1 MLIRNKKNKLNTA
14 LLAGSIL
21 LSAQAVKSTANAVS
35 NITQKIQDNNVVAHA
50 AEEINAGVVGVDVA
64 SYQDTDLTKYKNA
77 GAQFAIVKLTEGTSY
92 VNPKGAEQY
101 ASAQAN
107 GLMTM
112 AYFFATFG
120 TDSQEAL
127 NEARFFVQHAQ
138 AMGVPR
144 GSYLAVDYESG
155 DGNNFSTTDR
165 TANTNAIL
173 NAMNYI
179 RLSGYQPLIYTGQNF
194 MDNYID
200 EARLSSF
207 YPNSEWIAAYTQGYK
222 ASSEAIFD
230 WKPPYKNLVMWQFTP
245 NYNGEKTDAS
255 VAIQNMKNKPDMEAV
270 IDSEGK
276 GLNGSEVHFLPDGTY
291 RALAAPLD
299 IYDGSVSTGNSGT
312 DVGGTGTD
320 VGGDNSGVGAGN
332 VDTGNSGTGADV
344 DENTGT
350 DVNNNTGD
358 SGISDNISN
367 PSTGDNIGTDVSGNT
382 GSPNIGEN
390 NGDSSVDISG
400 TNDNADNSNINDTNN
415 GANNS
420 NAGGSSVSSDTGN
433 SDNTT
438 ENEHDG
444 HGMNGSMS
452 SVAFKKGFNQSN
464 SNDGY
469 GMNGSMSSVAFK
481 KGFNHSDGN
490 DGHGMN
496 GSMSSVAFKKG
507 FSHSENNV
515 GNTGSNIDNSN
526 KNNNNVINLLPEDNN
541 DKNIIS
547 NQPLPSDKKEQ
558 EVKNE
563 KIAQANNEQKQQEN
577 QNQQQNQNLSN
588 DLGNSSDSTSSDLAQ
603 TSANEGKQNIWL
615 ELFGLSAASL
625 GLMKLQKK
633 DDA

>member
-21 LSAQAVKSTANAVS
+21 LSAQAVKPTANAVS
-35 NITQKIQDNNVVAHA
+35 NITQKIQDNNVIAHA
-50 AEEINAGVVGVDVA
+50 AEEVNAGAVGVDVA

-127 NEARFFVQHAQ
+127 NEARFFIQHAQ

-179 RLSGYQPLIYTGQNF
+179 RFSGYQPLIYTGQNF

-200 EARLSSF
+200 EARLSEH

-222 ASSEAIFD
+222 ASDEPIFD
-230 WKPPYKNLVMWQFTP
+230 WKPPYQNMVMWQFTP
-245 NYNGEKTDAS
+245 NFNGQKTDAS

-291 RALAAPLD
+291 RALAAPLVN
-299 IYDGSVSTGNSGT
+299 YDGSVSTGNSGT
-312 DVGGTGTD
+312 DVGGPGTDTGSTD
-320 VGGDNSGVGAGN
+320 VGGDNSGIDASGTDTGGAG
-332 VDTGNSGTGADV
+332 TGTDV
-344 DENTGT
+344 NENTGT

-358 SGISDNISN
+358 SGISDNIGN
-367 PSTGDNIGTDVSGNT
+367 PSAGDNIGADVSGNT
-382 GSPNIGEN
+382 GSPNVDEN
-390 NGDSSVDISG
+390 TGDSNVDISG
-400 TNDNADNSNINDTNN
+400 TNGNADNSNISDTNN
-415 GANNS
+415 GTNNS
-420 NAGGSSVSSDTGN
+420 NAGGSSVSSSAGN

-438 ENEHDG
+438 ENEHEG
-444 HGMNGSMS
+444 RGMNGSMS
-452 SVAFKKGFNQSN
+452 SVAFKKGFN
-464 SNDGY
+464 
-469 GMNGSMSSVAFK
+469 
-481 KGFNHSDGN
+481 
-490 DGHGMN
+490 
-496 GSMSSVAFKKG
+496 
-507 FSHSENNV
+507 HSENNV

-541 DKNIIS
+541 DNVIN

-563 KIAQANNEQKQQEN
+563 KIAQANDKQNQQNQQKQQNE
-577 QNQQQNQNLSN
+577 QNQQNQNLSN
-588 DLGNSSDSTSSDLAQ
+588 DLGNSSDSTNSDLAQ
-603 TSANEGKQNIWL
+603 TSANEDKQNIWL

>member
-21 LSAQAVKSTANAVS
+21 LSAQAVKPAANAAS
-35 NITQKIQDNNVVAHA
+35 TITQKIQDNNVVAHA

-92 VNPKGAEQY
+92 VNPKAADQY

-107 GLMTM
+107 DLMTM
-112 AYFFATFG
+112 GYFFATFG
-120 TDSQEAL
+120 TDTQKAL

-138 AMGVPR
+138 AMGIPR

-155 DGNNFSTTDR
+155 DGNNFSITDR

-200 EARLSSF
+200 EARLSEH

-222 ASSEAIFD
+222 PSSEAIFD
-230 WKPPYKNLVMWQFTP
+230 WKPPYQNLVMWQFTP
-245 NYNGEKTDAS
+245 NFNGEKTDAS
-255 VAIQNMKNKPDMEAV
+255 VAIQNMKNKPDMPAY

-276 GLNGSEVHFLPDGTY
+276 PLGGYSVNFLPNGNFTM
-291 RALAAPLD
+291 LAPPVN
-299 IYDGSVSTGNSGT
+299 IHDGSVGSGNPGTDTGNTDTGSAGNVDTGNSGT
-312 DVGGTGTD
+312 DVGGTDTGNPSGDIGDLGTDADNVDVGGSGTDTDNQGTD
-320 VGGDNSGVGAGN
+320 VGGTDTNAGN
-332 VDTGNSGTGADV
+332 QGTDNGSSNNDGTVNLGNNTGSSNTGSNVDLGNNAGSSSNDNIGVSDAGNS
-344 DENTGT
+344 
-350 DVNNNTGD
+350 NNNTG
-358 SGISDNISN
+358 
-367 PSTGDNIGTDVSGNT
+367 
-382 GSPNIGEN
+382 
-390 NGDSSVDISG
+390 
-400 TNDNADNSNINDTNN
+400 
-415 GANNS
+415 
-420 NAGGSSVSSDTGN
+420 NAGNGSSGAGN
-433 SDNTT
+433 SDNAT
-438 ENEHDG
+438 ENEHEG
-444 HGMNGSMS
+444 HGW
-452 SVAFKKGFNQSN
+452 
-464 SNDGY
+464 
-469 GMNGSMSSVAFK
+469 NGSMSSVAFK

-490 DGHGMN
+490 DGRGMN

-507 FSHSENNV
+507 FSQSENNV

-526 KNNNNVINLLPEDNN
+526 KNNNNVIDLLPDNN
-541 DKNIIS
+541 DKNIIN

-577 QNQQQNQNLSN
+577 QNQQNQQQSQNLSN
-588 DLGNSSDSTSSDLAQ
+588 DLGNSSSSTSSDLAQ
-603 TSANEGKQNIWL
+603 TSTNEDKQNIWV

-633 DDA
+633 DDAK

>member
-21 LSAQAVKSTANAVS
+21 LSAQAVKPTANAAS
-35 NITQKIQDNNVVAHA
+35 TITQKIQDNNVVAHA
-50 AEEINAGVVGVDVA
+50 AEEVNAGVVGVDVA

-92 VNPKGAEQY
+92 VNPKAADQY

-107 GLMTM
+107 NLMTM
-112 AYFFATFG
+112 GYFFASFG
-120 TDSQEAL
+120 TDAQEAL

-138 AMGVPR
+138 AMGIPR

-222 ASSEAIFD
+222 ASDEPIFD
-230 WKPPYKNLVMWQFTP
+230 WKPPYQNMVMWQFTP
-245 NYNGEKTDAS
+245 NFNGQKTDAS

-291 RALAAPLD
+291 RALAAPLVN
-299 IYDGSVSTGNSGT
+299 YDGDQGTGSS
-312 DVGGTGTD
+312 GTD
-320 VGGDNSGVGAGN
+320 VGGDNSGVDASGTDTGGAGT
-332 VDTGNSGTGADV
+332 DTDV
-344 DENTGT
+344 DENTGA

-367 PSTGDNIGTDVSGNT
+367 PSAGGNIGVDVSGNT
-382 GSPNIGEN
+382 GSSNVGEN
-390 NGDSSVDISG
+390 TGDSSVDISG
-400 TNDNADNSNINDTNN
+400 TNGNADNSNISDTNN
-415 GANNS
+415 GTNNS
-420 NAGGSSVSSDTGN
+420 NAGGSSVSSSTGN

-444 HGMNGSMS
+444 RGL
-452 SVAFKKGFNQSN
+452 
-464 SNDGY
+464 
-469 GMNGSMSSVAFK
+469 NGSMSSVAFK
-481 KGFNHSDGN
+481 KGFNHS
-490 DGHGMN
+490 
-496 GSMSSVAFKKG
+496 
-507 FSHSENNV
+507 ENNV
-515 GNTGSNIDNSN
+515 ENTGSNIDNSN

-541 DKNIIS
+541 DNVIN

-563 KIAQANNEQKQQEN
+563 KIAQANNEQKQKEN
-577 QNQQQNQNLSN
+577 QNQQQNQNQQNQNLSN

-603 TSANEGKQNIWL
+603 TSANEGKQNIWV

>member
-1 MLIRNKKNKLNTA
+1 MLIQNKKNKLNTA

-21 LSAQAVKSTANAVS
+21 LSAQAIKPTANAASVV
-35 NITQKIQDNNVVAHA
+35 TQSIKDNHIVAHA
-50 AEEINAGVVGVDVA
+50 ADSVSTGAIGVDTA

-77 GAQFAIVKLTEGTSY
+77 GAQFAIVKLTEGTTY
-92 VNPKGAEQY
+92 VNPKGAAQY
-101 ASAQAN
+101 ASAQSN

-138 AMGVPR
+138 AMGIPT

-200 EARLSSF
+200 EARLSEH

-222 ASSEAIFD
+222 ASDEPIFD
-230 WKPPYKNLVMWQFTP
+230 WKPPYPNMVMWQFTP
-245 NYNGEKTDAS
+245 NYNGQKTDAS
-255 VAIQNMKNKPDMEAV
+255 VAIQNMQNKPDMEAV

-291 RALAAPLD
+291 RALAAPLVNYNGNIGTD
-299 IYDGSVSTGNSGT
+299 NSGT
-312 DVGGTGTD
+312 DTG
-320 VGGDNSGVGAGN
+320 VNGDNSGVDASGTDNNNAGAG
-332 VDTGNSGTGADV
+332 V
-344 DENTGT
+344 DENVGNPDANGNDGDSGTSGNIDTGVGDNIGN
-350 DVNNNTGD
+350 DVNGSTGD
-358 SGISDNISN
+358 SGTNDNVGNPSASDNI
-367 PSTGDNIGTDVSGNT
+367 GIDASGNI
-382 GSPNIGEN
+382 GSPNVGEN
-390 NGDSSVDISG
+390 AGDSSVDISG
-400 TNDNADNSNINDTNN
+400 TNSDAGSGNTNDNTGNENN
-415 GANNS
+415 NNT
-420 NAGGSSVSSDTGN
+420 GDSSVSSGVGS

-438 ENEHDG
+438 ENE
-444 HGMNGSMS
+444 N
-452 SVAFKKGFNQSN
+452 
-464 SNDGY
+464 
-469 GMNGSMSSVAFK
+469 
-481 KGFNHSDGN
+481 N
-490 DGHGMN
+490 DGHGWN

-507 FSHSENNV
+507 FSQSNNNV
-515 GNTGSNIDNSN
+515 GNTGNNVDNSN
-526 KNNNNVINLLPEDNN
+526 KNNSNVINLLPEDNN
-541 DKNIIS
+541 DNVIN

-563 KIAQANNEQKQQEN
+563 KIAQANNQQSQQSQ
-577 QNQQQNQNLSN
+577 QNQQNEQNQNSSN
-588 DLGNSSDSTSSDLAQ
+588 DLGNSSDSTNSDLAQ
-603 TSANEGKQNIWL
+603 TSTNKDKQNIWVD
-615 ELFGLSAASL
+615 LFGLSAMSL

-633 DDA
+633 DDAE

>member
-21 LSAQAVKSTANAVS
+21 LSAQAVKPTTNAAST
-35 NITQKIQDNNVVAHA
+35 ITQKIQNNNVVAHA
-50 AEEINAGVVGVDVA
+50 AEEVNAGVVGVDVA

-245 NYNGEKTDAS
+245 NFNGQKTDAS

-291 RALAAPLD
+291 RALAAPLVN
-299 IYDGSVSTGNSGT
+299 YDGDQGTGSSGT
-312 DVGGTGTD
+312 DVGGTGTN
-320 VGGDNSGVGAGN
+320 VGGDNSGVDASGTDTGGAGA
-332 VDTGNSGTGADV
+332 DTDV
-344 DENTGT
+344 DENTGA

-358 SGISDNISN
+358 SGISDNIGN
-367 PSTGDNIGTDVSGNT
+367 PSAGDNIGADVSGNT
-382 GSPNIGEN
+382 GSPNVGEN
-390 NGDSSVDISG
+390 TGDSSVDISG
-400 TNDNADNSNINDTNN
+400 TNGNADNSNISDTNN
-415 GANNS
+415 GTNNS
-420 NAGGSSVSSDTGN
+420 NADGSSVSSGTGN

-452 SVAFKKGFNQSN
+452 SVAFKKGFN
-464 SNDGY
+464 
-469 GMNGSMSSVAFK
+469 
-481 KGFNHSDGN
+481 
-490 DGHGMN
+490 
-496 GSMSSVAFKKG
+496 
-507 FSHSENNV
+507 HSENNV

-558 EVKNE
+558 EIKNE
-563 KIAQANNEQKQQEN
+563 KIAQTNNEQKQQEN
-577 QNQQQNQNLSN
+577 QNQQRNQNLSN

-603 TSANEGKQNIWL
+603 TSANEDKQNIWL

-633 DDA
+633 DDAK

>member
-1 MLIRNKKNKLNTA
+1 MIFLLIRNKKNKLNTA

-21 LSAQAVKSTANAVS
+21 LSAQAVKPTANAVS

-50 AEEINAGVVGVDVA
+50 AEEVNTGAVGVDVA

-138 AMGVPR
+138 AMGIPR

-200 EARLSSF
+200 EARLSEH

-222 ASSEAIFD
+222 ASDEPIFD
-230 WKPPYKNLVMWQFTP
+230 WKPPYQNMVMWQFTP
-245 NYNGEKTDAS
+245 NFNGQKTDAS

-312 DVGGTGTD
+312 DVGG
-320 VGGDNSGVGAGN
+320 DNSGVDASGT
-332 VDTGNSGTGADV
+332 DTGDAGTGTDV

-358 SGISDNISN
+358 SGISDNIGN
-367 PSTGDNIGTDVSGNT
+367 PSAGDNIGNLSAGDNIGNPSAGDNIGADVSSNT
-382 GSPNIGEN
+382 GSPNVGEN
-390 NGDSSVDISG
+390 TGDSSVDISG
-400 TNDNADNSNINDTNN
+400 TNGNADNSNINDTNN
-415 GANNS
+415 GTNNS
-420 NAGGSSVSSDTGN
+420 NAGGSSVSSSDGN

-444 HGMNGSMS
+444 RGL
-452 SVAFKKGFNQSN
+452 
-464 SNDGY
+464 
-469 GMNGSMSSVAFK
+469 NGSMSSVAFK
-481 KGFNHSDGN
+481 KGFNHSD
-490 DGHGMN
+490 D
-496 GSMSSVAFKKG
+496 
-507 FSHSENNV
+507 NV

-541 DKNIIS
+541 DKNIIN

-563 KIAQANNEQKQQEN
+563 KISQANNQQSQQNEQN
-577 QNQQQNQNLSN
+577 QQNQNLSN

-603 TSANEGKQNIWL
+603 TSANEGKQNIWV

>member
-1 MLIRNKKNKLNTA
+1 MLIQNKKNKLNTA

-21 LSAQAVKSTANAVS
+21 LSAQAIKPTANAASVV
-35 NITQKIQDNNVVAHA
+35 TQSIKDNHIVAHA
-50 AEEINAGVVGVDVA
+50 ADSVSAGAIGVDTA

-77 GAQFAIVKLTEGTSY
+77 GAQFAIVKLTEGTTY
-92 VNPKGAEQY
+92 VNPKGAAQY
-101 ASAQAN
+101 ASAQSN

-138 AMGVPR
+138 AMGIPT

-200 EARLSSF
+200 EARLSEH

-222 ASSEAIFD
+222 ASDEPIFD
-230 WKPPYKNLVMWQFTP
+230 WKPPYPNMVMWQFTP
-245 NYNGEKTDAS
+245 NYNGQKTDAS

-291 RALAAPLD
+291 RALASPLVN
-299 IYDGSVSTGNSGT
+299 YDGNIGTDNSGT
-312 DVGGTGTD
+312 D
-320 VGGDNSGVGAGN
+320 
-332 VDTGNSGTGADV
+332 
-344 DENTGT
+344 E
-350 DVNNNTGD
+350 
-358 SGISDNISN
+358 
-367 PSTGDNIGTDVSGNT
+367 T
-382 GSPNIGEN
+382 GSPNVGDNTGGSDN
-390 NGDSSVDISG
+390 NNAGTGVDETGSPNVSDNAGNSG
-400 TNDNADNSNINDTNN
+400 TNDNVGNLSAGDNTGGSDNNNAGAGVDENVGNPDANGNN
-415 GANNS
+415 GDSGTSGNIDTGVGDNTGTDLNSDAGNSGVNDNTGTNVNDNNVGNTGNTGNNNTGNENNN
-420 NAGGSSVSSDTGN
+420 NASDSSVSSGVGS
-433 SDNTT
+433 SDSTT
-438 ENEHDG
+438 ENENHDG

-452 SVAFKKGFNQSN
+452 SVAFKKGFSQSN
-464 SNDGY
+464 
-469 GMNGSMSSVAFK
+469 
-481 KGFNHSDGN
+481 
-490 DGHGMN
+490 
-496 GSMSSVAFKKG
+496 
-507 FSHSENNV
+507 NNA
-515 GNTGSNIDNSN
+515 GNTGNNVNNSN

-541 DKNIIS
+541 DNIVN

-563 KIAQANNEQKQQEN
+563 KIAQANNQ
-577 QNQQQNQNLSN
+577 QNQQSQQNEQSQNSSN
-588 DLGNSSDSTSSDLAQ
+588 DLGNSSDSTNSDLAQ
-603 TSANEGKQNIWL
+603 TSTNKDKQNIWVD
-615 ELFGLSAASL
+615 LFGLSAMSL

-633 DDA
+633 DDAE

>member
-21 LSAQAVKSTANAVS
+21 LSAQAVKPTANAAS
-35 NITQKIQDNNVVAHA
+35 TITQKIQDNNVIAHA
-50 AEEINAGVVGVDVA
+50 AEEVNAGAVGVDVA

-107 GLMTM
+107 NLMTM
-112 AYFFATFG
+112 GYFFATFG
-120 TDSQEAL
+120 TDAQEAL

-138 AMGVPR
+138 AMGIPR

-276 GLNGSEVHFLPDGTY
+276 GLNGSEVRFLPDGTY

-299 IYDGSVSTGNSGT
+299 IYDGSVSTGNSDT

-320 VGGDNSGVGAGN
+320 VGGDNSGVDASGTDTGGAG
-332 VDTGNSGTGADV
+332 TGTDV
-344 DENTGT
+344 DENTGA

-358 SGISDNISN
+358 SGISDNIGN
-367 PSTGDNIGTDVSGNT
+367 PSAGDNIGADVSGNT
-382 GSPNIGEN
+382 GSPNVGEN

-420 NAGGSSVSSDTGN
+420 NAGGSSVSSDAGN

-438 ENEHDG
+438 ENEH
-444 HGMNGSMS
+444 
-452 SVAFKKGFNQSN
+452 
-464 SNDGY
+464 
-469 GMNGSMSSVAFK
+469 
-481 KGFNHSDGN
+481 

-541 DKNIIS
+541 DNVIN

-563 KIAQANNEQKQQEN
+563 KIAQANNEQKQQQN
-577 QNQQQNQNLSN
+577 QNQQSQNLSN
-588 DLGNSSDSTSSDLAQ
+588 DLGNSSSSTSSDLAQ
-603 TSANEGKQNIWL
+603 TSANEDKQNIWL

>member
-21 LSAQAVKSTANAVS
+21 LSAQAVKPTANAVS
-35 NITQKIQDNNVVAHA
+35 NITQKIQDNNVIAHA
-50 AEEINAGVVGVDVA
+50 AEEVNAGAVGVDIA

-200 EARLSSF
+200 EARLSEH

-222 ASSEAIFD
+222 ASDEPIFD
-230 WKPPYKNLVMWQFTP
+230 WKPPYQNMVMWQFTP
-245 NYNGEKTDAS
+245 NFNGQKTDAS

-291 RALAAPLD
+291 RALAAPLED
-299 IYDGSVSTGNSGT
+299 IYDGSVSAGNSGT

-320 VGGDNSGVGAGN
+320 VGGDNSGVDASGT
-332 VDTGNSGTGADV
+332 DTGGAGTGADV
-344 DENTGT
+344 DENAGA

-358 SGISDNISN
+358 SGISDNIGN
-367 PSTGDNIGTDVSGNT
+367 PSAGDNIGTDVSGNT
-382 GSPNIGEN
+382 GSPNVGEN
-390 NGDSSVDISG
+390 TGDSSVDISG
-400 TNDNADNSNINDTNN
+400 TNGNADNSNISDTNN
-415 GANNS
+415 GTNNS
-420 NAGGSSVSSDTGN
+420 NAGGSSVSSGTGN

-438 ENEHDG
+438 ENKHEG
-444 HGMNGSMS
+444 HGWNGSMS
-452 SVAFKKGFNQSN
+452 SVAFKKGFN
-464 SNDGY
+464 
-469 GMNGSMSSVAFK
+469 
-481 KGFNHSDGN
+481 
-490 DGHGMN
+490 
-496 GSMSSVAFKKG
+496 
-507 FSHSENNV
+507 HSENNV

-541 DKNIIS
+541 NNVIN

-563 KIAQANNEQKQQEN
+563 KIAQANDKQNQQNQQKQQNE
-577 QNQQQNQNLSN
+577 QNQQNQNLSN

-603 TSANEGKQNIWL
+603 TSANEGKQNIWV
-615 ELFGLSAASL
+615 ELLGLSAASL

>member
-21 LSAQAVKSTANAVS
+21 LSAQAVKPTANAVS

-50 AEEINAGVVGVDVA
+50 AEEVNAGAVGVDVA

-200 EARLSSF
+200 EARLSEY

-222 ASSEAIFD
+222 ASDEPIFD
-230 WKPPYKNLVMWQFTP
+230 WKPPYQNMVMWQFTP
-245 NYNGEKTDAS
+245 NFNGQKTDAS

-291 RALAAPLD
+291 RALAAPLVN
-299 IYDGSVSTGNSGT
+299 YDGDQGTGSSGT
-312 DVGGTGTD
+312 N
-320 VGGDNSGVGAGN
+320 VGGDNSGVDASGTDTGGAG
-332 VDTGNSGTGADV
+332 TGVDV

-350 DVNNNTGD
+350 DVNNNAGD
-358 SGISDNISN
+358 SGISDNIGN
-367 PSTGDNIGTDVSGNT
+367 PSAGDNIGADVSGNI
-382 GSPNIGEN
+382 GSTNVGEN
-390 NGDSSVDISG
+390 TGDSSIDISG
-400 TNDNADNSNINDTNN
+400 TNGNADNSNISDTNN
-415 GANNS
+415 GTNNS
-420 NAGGSSVSSDTGN
+420 NAGGSSVSSGTGN

-438 ENEHDG
+438 ENEHEG
-444 HGMNGSMS
+444 HGL
-452 SVAFKKGFNQSN
+452 
-464 SNDGY
+464 
-469 GMNGSMSSVAFK
+469 NGSMSSVAFK
-481 KGFNHSDGN
+481 KGFNHS
-490 DGHGMN
+490 
-496 GSMSSVAFKKG
+496 
-507 FSHSENNV
+507 ENNV
-515 GNTGSNIDNSN
+515 RNTGSNIDNSN

-541 DKNIIS
+541 DNVIN

-563 KIAQANNEQKQQEN
+563 KIAQANDKQNQQNQQKQQNE
-577 QNQQQNQNLSN
+577 QNQQNQNLSN

>member
-1 MLIRNKKNKLNTA
+1 MLIQNKKNKLNTA

-21 LSAQAVKSTANAVS
+21 LSAQAIKPAANAASVVAQKVTNN
-35 NITQKIQDNNVVAHA
+35 NIVAHA
-50 AEEINAGVVGVDVA
+50 ADSVSAGAIGVDTA

-77 GAQFAIVKLTEGTSY
+77 GAQFAIVKLTEGTNY

-138 AMGVPR
+138 AMGIPR

-179 RLSGYQPLIYTGQNF
+179 RLSGYQPLVYTGQNF

-200 EARLSSF
+200 EVRLSEH

-222 ASSEAIFD
+222 ASDEPIFD
-230 WKPPYKNLVMWQFTP
+230 WKPPYPNMVMWQFTP
-245 NYNGEKTDAS
+245 NFNGQKTDAS

-291 RALAAPLD
+291 RALASPLVN
-299 IYDGSVSTGNSGT
+299 YDG
-312 DVGGTGTD
+312 
-320 VGGDNSGVGAGN
+320 
-332 VDTGNSGTGADV
+332 
-344 DENTGT
+344 
-350 DVNNNTGD
+350 
-358 SGISDNISN
+358 
-367 PSTGDNIGTDVSGNT
+367 NIGTDNSGADET
-382 GSPNIGEN
+382 GSPNVGDNTSVSDNNNAGAGVDENAGNPDVNGN
-390 NGDSSVDISG
+390 NGDSGVSGNVGSPNVGENTGDPSVDISG
-400 TNDNADNSNINDTNN
+400 ANGNADNSNISDTNN
-415 GANNS
+415 GTNNS
-420 NAGGSSVSSDTGN
+420 NVGDSNVSSGASN

-438 ENEHDG
+438 ESKHEG
-444 HGMNGSMS
+444 RGWNGSMS
-452 SVAFKKGFNQSN
+452 SVAFKKS
-464 SNDGY
+464 
-469 GMNGSMSSVAFK
+469 
-481 KGFNHSDGN
+481 
-490 DGHGMN
+490 
-496 GSMSSVAFKKG
+496 

-515 GNTGSNIDNSN
+515 GNTSSNIDNSN
-526 KNNNNVINLLPEDNN
+526 KNNNNVVNLLPEDNN
-541 DKNIIS
+541 NNVIN

-563 KIAQANNEQKQQEN
+563 KIAQANDNQNQNNQQKQQNE
-577 QNQQQNQNLSN
+577 QNQQNQNLSN
-588 DLGNSSDSTSSDLAQ
+588 DLGNSSDSTNSDLAQ
-603 TSANEGKQNIWL
+603 TSTDKDKQNIWVD
-615 ELFGLSAASL
+615 LFGLSAMSL

-633 DDA
+633 DDAE

>member
-21 LSAQAVKSTANAVS
+21 LSAQAVKPTANAVS
-35 NITQKIQDNNVVAHA
+35 NITQKIQDNNVIAHA
-50 AEEINAGVVGVDVA
+50 AEEVNAGAVGVDVA

-200 EARLSSF
+200 EARLSEH

-222 ASSEAIFD
+222 ASDEPIFD
-230 WKPPYKNLVMWQFTP
+230 WKPPYQNMVMWQFTP
-245 NYNGEKTDAS
+245 NFNGQKTDAS

-291 RALAAPLD
+291 RALAAPLVN
-299 IYDGSVSTGNSGT
+299 YDGDQGTGSSGT

-320 VGGDNSGVGAGN
+320 VGGDNSGVDAGN
-332 VDTGNSGTGADV
+332 VDTGNSGTNVAGTGTDV

-358 SGISDNISN
+358 SGISDNIGN
-367 PSTGDNIGTDVSGNT
+367 PSAGDNIGTDVSGNT
-382 GSPNIGEN
+382 GSHNVGEN
-390 NGDSSVDISG
+390 TGDSSVDISG
-400 TNDNADNSNINDTNN
+400 TNGNADNSNISDTNN
-415 GANNS
+415 GTNNS
-420 NAGGSSVSSDTGN
+420 NAGGSSVSSGTGN

-444 HGMNGSMS
+444 RGLNGSMS
-452 SVAFKKGFNQSN
+452 SVAFKKGFN
-464 SNDGY
+464 
-469 GMNGSMSSVAFK
+469 
-481 KGFNHSDGN
+481 
-490 DGHGMN
+490 
-496 GSMSSVAFKKG
+496 
-507 FSHSENNV
+507 HSENNV

-541 DKNIIS
+541 DNVIN

-577 QNQQQNQNLSN
+577 QNQHKQQNEQNQQNQNLSN
-588 DLGNSSDSTSSDLAQ
+588 NLGNSSDSTSSDLAQ
-603 TSANEGKQNIWL
+603 TSANEGKQNIWV

>member
-21 LSAQAVKSTANAVS
+21 LSAQAVKPTVNAVS
-35 NITQKIQDNNVVAHA
+35 NIAQKIQDNNVIAHA
-50 AEEINAGVVGVDVA
+50 AEEVNAGAVGVDVA

-92 VNPKGAEQY
+92 VNPKAADQY

-107 GLMTM
+107 NLMTM
-112 AYFFATFG
+112 GYFFASFG
-120 TDSQEAL
+120 TDAQEAL

-138 AMGVPR
+138 AMGIPR

-222 ASSEAIFD
+222 ASDEPIFD
-230 WKPPYKNLVMWQFTP
+230 WKPPYQNMVMWQFTP
-245 NYNGEKTDAS
+245 NFNGQKTDAS

-291 RALAAPLD
+291 RALAAPLVN
-299 IYDGSVSTGNSGT
+299 YDGDQGTGSS
-312 DVGGTGTD
+312 GTD
-320 VGGDNSGVGAGN
+320 VGGDNSGVDASGTDTGGAGT
-332 VDTGNSGTGADV
+332 DTDV
-344 DENTGT
+344 DENTGA

-367 PSTGDNIGTDVSGNT
+367 PSAGGNIGVDVSGNT
-382 GSPNIGEN
+382 GSSNVGEN
-390 NGDSSVDISG
+390 TGDSSVDISG
-400 TNDNADNSNINDTNN
+400 TNGNADNSNISDTNN
-415 GANNS
+415 GTNNS
-420 NAGGSSVSSDTGN
+420 NAGGSSVSSSTGN

-444 HGMNGSMS
+444 RGLNGSMS
-452 SVAFKKGFNQSN
+452 SVAFKKGFN
-464 SNDGY
+464 
-469 GMNGSMSSVAFK
+469 
-481 KGFNHSDGN
+481 
-490 DGHGMN
+490 
-496 GSMSSVAFKKG
+496 
-507 FSHSENNV
+507 HSENNV

-541 DKNIIS
+541 DNVIN

-563 KIAQANNEQKQQEN
+563 KIAQANNEQKQKEN
-577 QNQQQNQNLSN
+577 QNQQQNQNQQNQNLSN

-603 TSANEGKQNIWL
+603 TSANEGKQNIWV

>member
-21 LSAQAVKSTANAVS
+21 LSAQAVKPTANAAS
-35 NITQKIQDNNVVAHA
+35 TITQKIQDNNVVAHA
-50 AEEINAGVVGVDVA
+50 AEEVNAGVVGVDVA

-92 VNPKGAEQY
+92 VNPKAADQY

-107 GLMTM
+107 NLMTM
-112 AYFFATFG
+112 GYFFASFG
-120 TDSQEAL
+120 TDAQEAL

-138 AMGVPR
+138 AMGIPR

-222 ASSEAIFD
+222 ASDEPIFD
-230 WKPPYKNLVMWQFTP
+230 WKPPYQNMVMWQFTP
-245 NYNGEKTDAS
+245 NFNGQKTDAS

-291 RALAAPLD
+291 RALAAPLVN
-299 IYDGSVSTGNSGT
+299 YDGDQGTGSS
-312 DVGGTGTD
+312 GTD
-320 VGGDNSGVGAGN
+320 VGGDNSGVDASGTDTGGAGT
-332 VDTGNSGTGADV
+332 DTDV
-344 DENTGT
+344 DENTGA

-367 PSTGDNIGTDVSGNT
+367 PSAGGNIGVDVSGNT
-382 GSPNIGEN
+382 GSSNVGEN
-390 NGDSSVDISG
+390 TGDSSVDISG
-400 TNDNADNSNINDTNN
+400 TNGNADNSNISDTNN
-415 GANNS
+415 GTNNS
-420 NAGGSSVSSDTGN
+420 NAGGSSVSSSTGN

-444 HGMNGSMS
+444 RGLNGSMS
-452 SVAFKKGFNQSN
+452 SVAFKKGFN
-464 SNDGY
+464 
-469 GMNGSMSSVAFK
+469 
-481 KGFNHSDGN
+481 
-490 DGHGMN
+490 
-496 GSMSSVAFKKG
+496 
-507 FSHSENNV
+507 HSENNV

-541 DKNIIS
+541 DNVIN

-563 KIAQANNEQKQQEN
+563 KIAQANNEQKQKEN
-577 QNQQQNQNLSN
+577 QNQQQNQNQQNQNLSN

-603 TSANEGKQNIWL
+603 TSANEGKQNIWV

>member
-21 LSAQAVKSTANAVS
+21 LSAQAVKPTANAVS
-35 NITQKIQDNNVVAHA
+35 NITQKIQDNNVIAHA
-50 AEEINAGVVGVDVA
+50 AEEVNAGAVGVDVA

-179 RLSGYQPLIYTGQNF
+179 RFSGYQPLIYTGQNF

-200 EARLSSF
+200 EARLSEH

-222 ASSEAIFD
+222 ASDEPIFD
-230 WKPPYKNLVMWQFTP
+230 WKPPYQNMVMWQFTP
-245 NYNGEKTDAS
+245 NFNGQKTDAS

-291 RALAAPLD
+291 RALAAPLVN
-299 IYDGSVSTGNSGT
+299 YDGSVSTGNSGT
-312 DVGGTGTD
+312 DVGSPGTDTGSTD
-320 VGGDNSGVGAGN
+320 VGGDNSGIDASGTDTGGAG
-332 VDTGNSGTGADV
+332 TGTDV
-344 DENTGT
+344 NENTGT

-358 SGISDNISN
+358 SGISDNIGN
-367 PSTGDNIGTDVSGNT
+367 PSAGDNIGADVSGNT
-382 GSPNIGEN
+382 GSPNVDEN
-390 NGDSSVDISG
+390 TGDSNVDISG
-400 TNDNADNSNINDTNN
+400 TNGNADNSNISDTNN
-415 GANNS
+415 GTNNS
-420 NAGGSSVSSDTGN
+420 NAGGSSVSSSAGN

-438 ENEHDG
+438 ENEHEG
-444 HGMNGSMS
+444 RGMNGSMS
-452 SVAFKKGFNQSN
+452 SVAFKKGFN
-464 SNDGY
+464 
-469 GMNGSMSSVAFK
+469 
-481 KGFNHSDGN
+481 
-490 DGHGMN
+490 
-496 GSMSSVAFKKG
+496 
-507 FSHSENNV
+507 HSENNV

-541 DKNIIS
+541 DNVIN

-563 KIAQANNEQKQQEN
+563 KIAQANDKQNQQNQQKQQNE
-577 QNQQQNQNLSN
+577 QNQQNQNLSN
-588 DLGNSSDSTSSDLAQ
+588 DLGNSSDSTNSDLAQ
-603 TSANEGKQNIWL
+603 TSANEDKQNIWL

>member
-21 LSAQAVKSTANAVS
+21 LSAQAVKPTANAVS
-35 NITQKIQDNNVVAHA
+35 NITQKIQDNNVIAHA
-50 AEEINAGVVGVDVA
+50 AEEVNAGAVGVDVA

-179 RLSGYQPLIYTGQNF
+179 RFSGYQPLIYTGQNF

-200 EARLSSF
+200 EARLSEH

-222 ASSEAIFD
+222 ASDEPIFD
-230 WKPPYKNLVMWQFTP
+230 WKPPYQNMVMWQFTP
-245 NYNGEKTDAS
+245 NFNGQKTDAS

-291 RALAAPLD
+291 RALAAPLVN
-299 IYDGSVSTGNSGT
+299 YDGSVSTGNSGT
-312 DVGGTGTD
+312 DVGGPGTDTGSTD
-320 VGGDNSGVGAGN
+320 VGGDNSGIDASGTDTGGAG
-332 VDTGNSGTGADV
+332 TGTDV
-344 DENTGT
+344 NENTGT

-358 SGISDNISN
+358 SGISDNIGN
-367 PSTGDNIGTDVSGNT
+367 PSAGDNIGADVSGNT
-382 GSPNIGEN
+382 GSPNVDEN
-390 NGDSSVDISG
+390 TGDSNVDISG
-400 TNDNADNSNINDTNN
+400 TNGNADNSNISDTNN
-415 GANNS
+415 GTNNS
-420 NAGGSSVSSDTGN
+420 NAGGSSVSSSAGN

-438 ENEHDG
+438 ENEHEG
-444 HGMNGSMS
+444 RGMNGSMS
-452 SVAFKKGFNQSN
+452 SVAFKKGFN
-464 SNDGY
+464 
-469 GMNGSMSSVAFK
+469 
-481 KGFNHSDGN
+481 
-490 DGHGMN
+490 
-496 GSMSSVAFKKG
+496 
-507 FSHSENNV
+507 HSENNV

-541 DKNIIS
+541 DNVIN

-563 KIAQANNEQKQQEN
+563 KIAQANDKQNQQNQQKQQNE
-577 QNQQQNQNLSN
+577 QNQQNQNLSN
-588 DLGNSSDSTSSDLAQ
+588 DLGNSSDSTNSDLAQ
-603 TSANEGKQNIWL
+603 TSANEDKQNIWL

>member
-21 LSAQAVKSTANAVS
+21 LSAQAVKPTANAASVV
-35 NITQKIQDNNVVAHA
+35 TQSIKDNNIVAHA
-50 AEEINAGVVGVDVA
+50 ADSVSTGAIGVDTA

-92 VNPKGAEQY
+92 VNPKGTEQY

-138 AMGVPR
+138 AMGIPR

-200 EARLSSF
+200 EARLSEH

-222 ASSEAIFD
+222 ASDEPIFD
-230 WKPPYKNLVMWQFTP
+230 WKPPYPNMVMWQFTP
-245 NYNGEKTDAS
+245 NFNGQKTDAS

-276 GLNGSEVHFLPDGTY
+276 GLNGSEVRFLPDGTY
-291 RALAAPLD
+291 RALAAPLVN
-299 IYDGSVSTGNSGT
+299 YDGNIGTDNSGAGDNTDTGTSGNSG
-312 DVGGTGTD
+312 
-320 VGGDNSGVGAGN
+320 
-332 VDTGNSGTGADV
+332 V
-344 DENTGT
+344 DENTGSPNVGDNTGT
-350 DVNNNTGD
+350 DVNGSAGD
-358 SGISDNISN
+358 SGTNNNVSS
-367 PSTGDNIGTDVSGNT
+367 PSAGDNIGADMSGNT
-382 GSPNIGEN
+382 GNPNIGEN
-390 NGDSSVDISG
+390 TGDSSVDISG
-400 TNDNADNSNINDTNN
+400 TNGNADNSNISDTNN

-420 NAGGSSVSSDTGN
+420 NAGDSSVDISGTNGNADNSNISGTNSSTNNSNTDNSSISSGTGN

-438 ENEHDG
+438 ENEHEG
-444 HGMNGSMS
+444 HGW
-452 SVAFKKGFNQSN
+452 
-464 SNDGY
+464 
-469 GMNGSMSSVAFK
+469 
-481 KGFNHSDGN
+481 
-490 DGHGMN
+490 N

-515 GNTGSNIDNSN
+515 GNTGSNVGDSN
-526 KNNNNVINLLPEDNN
+526 KNNSNVINLLPEDNN
-541 DKNIIS
+541 DNVVN

-563 KIAQANNEQKQQEN
+563 KIAQANNQQDNQSQNNQQSQQNEQN
-577 QNQQQNQNLSN
+577 QNNQQNQNLSN
-588 DLGNSSDSTSSDLAQ
+588 DLGNSSDSTNSDLAQ
-603 TSANEGKQNIWL
+603 TSTNKDKQNIWID
-615 ELFGLSAASL
+615 LFGLSAMSL

-633 DDA
+633 DDAE